1 MSDGTVS
8 RQSAGL
14 QWHSIE
20 ETPPLHS
27 VEYAGEAWL
36 QSEPLLLVT
45 AAGKMAIGYC
55 QQEAGRRPEF
65 EVRAGTEGL
74 SNISLWTI
82 IEPPYAGPRKK

>member
-1 MSDGTVS
+1 MSDGTVNM
-8 RQSAGL
+8 QSTGL
-14 QWHSIE
+14 EWHSIT
-20 ETPPLHS
+20 ETPPLHA

-36 QSEPLLLVT
+36 QSGPLLLVN

-65 EVRAGTEGL
+65 EARAGNEGL

-82 IEPPYAGPRKK
+82 VEPPQAGPSKK